1 MSHVSSR
8 TLTDSGEFGYTW
20 GMQDRSHHW
29 DSEPSNVPVP
39 PDRDIGGGT
48 GDVPEPVNKDEVK
61 HAEDLSEDEV
71 TPEPPD

>member
-1 MSHVSSR
+1 
-8 TLTDSGEFGYTW
+8 
-20 GMQDRSHHW
+20 MQDRSHHW